1 MFGYPSTQRVEK
13 ISVTHLTKYFNHK
26 RQTARELF
34 ETNNKKLREESK
46 EWLKRTAENCSIVS
60 VLIATVA
67 FAAAYTVPGGP
78 NQNTGYP
85 ILENK
90 SFFVVFALADV
101 LSLAFALAS
110 VMTFLSI
117 LTSSFQFDDFKQS
130 LPRRL
135 MLGVTLLIVSVS
147 MMMLA
152 FAATVILLI
161 RDKEQWT
168 RIALYSV
175 AFFPVSIFL
184 LSYLPLYT
192 ELVKAFM
199 HSLEKIGE
207 FFPQFSGVFIRSW
220 IANSF
225 SFGRNQSSMLSNPK
239 QPLASS
245 AKRPTTPQTT
255 QDLV

>member
-1 MFGYPSTQRVEK
+1 MDLSISDEKLNSKLYEAVIEGKDDKEVVELCKETPEGPLHVRVK
-13 ISVTHLTKYFNHK
+13 NISVPHLTKYLNNDRK
-26 RQTARELF
+26 TAEELF
-34 ETNNKKLREESK
+34 ETNNTKLRDNAK

-85 ILENK
+85 ILQKK
-90 SFFVVFALADV
+90 SFFVIFTLADV

-117 LTSSFQFDDFKQS
+117 LTSSFQFKDFKQS
-130 LPRRL
+130 LPQRL

-175 AFFPVSIFL
+175 AFFPVFIFL

-199 HSLEKIGE
+199 HSLKKISE
-207 FFPQFSGVFIRSW
+207 VFPRFD
-220 IANSF
+220 
-225 SFGRNQSSMLSNPK
+225 RNQSP
-239 QPLASS
+239 
-245 AKRPTTPQTT
+245 PT
-255 QDLV
+255 LIKL